1 MNIYD
6 TANRLASEI
15 RESNEYKDYKKA
27 KEEITSNPETKS
39 KVNDFEKLRYEVQLL
54 DYQGKGECEDK
65 TKKLQE
71 MYTMLVQD
79 KKIKEY
85 CALIQN
91 EAVKYIELFEKNG
104 LYGGYSKKIRCYI

>member
-1 MNIYD
+1 M
-6 TANRLASEI
+6 
-15 RESNEYKDYKKA
+15 DYITII
-27 KEEITSNPETKS
+27 EEIKKS
-39 KVNDFEKLRYEVQLL
+39 WREKVEVIKTAYNND
-54 DYQGKGECEDK
+54 D
-65 TKKLQE
+65 
-71 MYTMLVQD
+71 D

>member
-54 DYQGKGECEDK
+54 DYQGKGESEDK
-65 TKKLQE
+65 TKKLQ
-71 MYTMLVQD
+71 Q
-79 KKIKEY
+79 
-85 CALIQN
+85 CC
-91 EAVKYIELFEKNG
+91 IE
-104 LYGGYSKKIRCYI
+104 

>member
-6 TANRLASEI
+6 TANHLASEI

-85 CALIQN
+85 FDLEVKFNIMIADVNKIIA
-91 EAVKYIELFEKNG
+91 EAIKDVL
-104 LYGGYSKKIRCYI
+104 